1 MYMLIC
7 MVNQLGNRS
16 HGPSSFMDC
25 SSKCVIHGS
34 KSEWWVV
41 NSMILLR
48 QDQVV
53 NQVVNRRLMLK
64 QTWMCPGIQG
74 PRERTEWRDNPYLWI
89 IPANLDHNKF
99 HSWIIPATCV
109 IRGSK
114 SEWRWVVNPTILLR
128 WDQVVNQVVNKR
140 LMLKQMQMCPGIQ
153 EPRERTKWWRDNPY
167 LWIVPADIDCSKFY
181 SWIVPVNEGSKEE
194 GGKEN
199 MLVSSRHCH

>member
-1 MYMLIC
+1 
-7 MVNQLGNRS
+7 
-16 HGPSSFMDC
+16 
-25 SSKCVIHGS
+25 
-34 KSEWWVV
+34 
-41 NSMILLR
+41 
-48 QDQVV
+48 
-53 NQVVNRRLMLK
+53 
-64 QTWMCPGIQG
+64 MCPGIQG

-109 IRGSK
+109 VHGSK
-114 SEWRWVVNPTILLR
+114 SEKRWVVNPTILLR

-167 LWIVPADIDCSKFY
+167 LWIVPADIDLSKFY
-181 SWIVPVNEGSKEE
+181 SWIVPANEGSKEE

-199 MLVSSRHCH
+199 MLVSVTISTYAYLIWTDPTFSFQTLDIITTSLWHHSHTYDIIYSTMTSFTYLWHHY